1 LATKVDYGALKL
13 EKANALESA
22 LAQFDAAADSL
33 GLDEDIREVLTTCKR
48 ELTVH
53 FPVRKDDGTTDVYTG
68 YRIHHNEAR
77 GPVKGGLRY
86 HPDVDL
92 DEVRALA
99 MWMTWK
105 CAVVNLPY
113 GGAKGGV
120 AVDPKTLSERELE
133 TLTRRFA
140 TEISSLI
147 GPGKDVPAP
156 DLGTNAQIMAWIMD
170 TYSMHHGY
178 TVSGV
183 VTGKPVSVGGSM
195 GREEATGKGLFY
207 IIQETARARR
217 MDLRECTVAVQGFGN
232 VGSVVAR
239 FLAEAGAKIVGL
251 TDVTGGIYNER
262 GLDIEALWTFK
273 KDRRPLT
280 EAMQGDEIGNSELL
294 ELPVDFLIPAALE
307 GQIRSDNAD
316 RVRARVV
323 VEGANGPTTPAA
335 DAILRERDI
344 LVVPDIVA
352 NAGGVIVSYFEWVQ
366 DLQSFFWEH
375 KEVDVKLH
383 RLITTAYDAV
393 VAKSLQDD
401 VSLREAAMAVAV
413 NRVVEAINIRGI
425 YP

>member
-1 LATKVDYGALKL
+1 MATNVDYGALNL
-13 EKANALESA
+13 EKTNALESA
-22 LAQFDAAADSL
+22 IAQFNSAADHL
-33 GLDEDIREVLTTCKR
+33 GIDQGIRDYLTKCKR

-77 GPVKGGLRY
+77 GPVKGGLRF

-120 AVDPKTLSERELE
+120 AVDPKTLSLRELE

-147 GPGKDVPAP
+147 GPAKDVPAP
-156 DLGTNAQIMAWIMD
+156 DMGTNPQIMAWIMD

-207 IIQETARARR
+207 VIQDTMKARNTPLEGR
-217 MDLRECTVAVQGFGN
+217 TVAVQGFGN

-239 FLAEAGAKIVGL
+239 YLAGAGAKVIGL
-251 TDVTGGIYNER
+251 TDVSGGIYNAN
-262 GLDIEALWTFK
+262 GLDIEALWSYK

-280 EAMQGDEIGNSELL
+280 DANQGDEIGNSDLL
-294 ELPVDFLIPAALE
+294 ELPVDILVPAAIE
-307 GQIRSDNAD
+307 GQLRGDNAD
-316 RVRARVV
+316 RVQAKII

-335 DAILRERDI
+335 DAIFNERGI
-344 LVVPDIVA
+344 LVVPDIIA

-375 KEVDVKLH
+375 NEVDTKLH
-383 RLITTAYDAV
+383 RLITTAYEAV
-393 VAKSLQDD
+393 VARSLQDKIT
-401 VSLREAAMAVAV
+401 LREAAMAVAV
-413 NRVVEAINIRGI
+413 AKVVEAINIRGI

>member
-1 LATKVDYGALKL
+1 
-13 EKANALESA
+13 
-22 LAQFDAAADSL
+22 
-33 GLDEDIREVLTTCKR
+33 
-48 ELTVH
+48 
-53 FPVRKDDGTTDVYTG
+53 
-68 YRIHHNEAR
+68 
-77 GPVKGGLRY
+77 
-86 HPDVDL
+86 
-92 DEVRALA
+92 
-99 MWMTWK
+99 
-105 CAVVNLPY
+105 
-113 GGAKGGV
+113 
-120 AVDPKTLSERELE
+120 
-133 TLTRRFA
+133 
-140 TEISSLI
+140 
-147 GPGKDVPAP
+147 
-156 DLGTNAQIMAWIMD
+156 
-170 TYSMHHGY
+170 
-178 TVSGV
+178 
-183 VTGKPVSVGGSM
+183 
-195 GREEATGKGLFY
+195 
-207 IIQETARARR
+207 
-217 MDLRECTVAVQGFGN
+217 
-232 VGSVVAR
+232 
-239 FLAEAGAKIVGL
+239 
-251 TDVTGGIYNER
+251 
-262 GLDIEALWTFK
+262 
-273 KDRRPLT
+273 
-280 EAMQGDEIGNSELL
+280 MQGDEIGNSELL

>member
-178 TVSGV
+178 TLSGV

-335 DAILRERDI
+335 DAILRDRDI